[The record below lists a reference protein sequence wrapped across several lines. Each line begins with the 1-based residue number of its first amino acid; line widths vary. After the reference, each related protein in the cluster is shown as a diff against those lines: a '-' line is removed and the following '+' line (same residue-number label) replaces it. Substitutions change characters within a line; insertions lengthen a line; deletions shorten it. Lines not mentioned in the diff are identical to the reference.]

1 MTQLLDG
8 FKEVKLN
15 SARNRDLYAHLRQ
28 ITNEAA
34 DYKMRTGIRYA
45 DYYLFTQVMFQ
56 LLLASMVFIL
66 PQLSTTKLETSQVTS
81 LTAAILFIMGPLTVV
96 VGALPQFRTAS

>member
-1 MTQLLDG
+1 MLTQLLDG

-15 SARNRDLYAHLRQ
+15 SARNRDLYAHLQQ

-34 DYKMRTGIRYA
+34 EFKMRTGVRYA

-66 PQLSTTKLETSQVTS
+66 PQLSSTHLEPSQVTS
-81 LTAAILFIMGPLTVV
+81 LTASILFIMGPLTVV
-96 VGALPQFRTAS
+96 VGASCC